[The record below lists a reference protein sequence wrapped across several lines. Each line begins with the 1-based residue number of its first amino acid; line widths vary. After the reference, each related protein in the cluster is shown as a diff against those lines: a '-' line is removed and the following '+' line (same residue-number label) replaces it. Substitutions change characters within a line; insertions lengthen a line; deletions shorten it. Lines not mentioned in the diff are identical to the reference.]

1 MDPTQY
7 LPIISLY
14 TLPFTLNSKKKKI
27 HLNQIPEKKKKKM
40 YYGDGENCKS
50 YSEMEVSSSGGGG
63 GGGGEYETTESL
75 RKGAQQTEESY
86 QLQLALAVRLSAQA
100 SCGHDPNFLVSSSHH
115 HHHHRG
121 TLSSSVSA
129 EALSHRFW
137 VGINAIFASLSVN
150 GCNFCYSVLLAY
162 VIRNRI

>member
-14 TLPFTLNSKKKKI
+14 TLPFTLNSKKKK
-27 HLNQIPEKKKKKM
+27 NPSEPNSRKKKKKM

-162 VIRNRI
+162 VIRHRI

>member
-1 MDPTQY
+1 
-7 LPIISLY
+7 
-14 TLPFTLNSKKKKI
+14 
-27 HLNQIPEKKKKKM
+27 M

-63 GGGGEYETTESL
+63 GGDGEYKTTESL
-75 RKGAQQTEESY
+75 RKGQQTEESY

-115 HHHHRG
+115 HHHHHHRG
-121 TLSSSVSA
+121 TLLSSVSA

-150 GCNFCYSVLLAY
+150 GCNFCYRVLLAY
-162 VIRNRI
+162 VIRHRI

>member
-1 MDPTQY
+1 
-7 LPIISLY
+7 
-14 TLPFTLNSKKKKI
+14 
-27 HLNQIPEKKKKKM
+27 
-40 YYGDGENCKS
+40 
-50 YSEMEVSSSGGGG
+50 MEVSSSGGGG

-150 GCNFCYSVLLAY
+150 VCNFCYRVLLGY
-162 VIRNRI
+162 VIRHRI

>member
-1 MDPTQY
+1 
-7 LPIISLY
+7 
-14 TLPFTLNSKKKKI
+14 
-27 HLNQIPEKKKKKM
+27 M

-50 YSEMEVSSSGGGG
+50 YSEMEVSSS

-115 HHHHRG
+115 HHHHHHHRG

-150 GCNFCYSVLLAY
+150 GCNFCYRVLLAY

>member
-1 MDPTQY
+1 
-7 LPIISLY
+7 
-14 TLPFTLNSKKKKI
+14 
-27 HLNQIPEKKKKKM
+27 M

-63 GGGGEYETTESL
+63 EYKTTESL

-115 HHHHRG
+115 HRG

-150 GCNFCYSVLLAY
+150 GCNFCYRVLLAY